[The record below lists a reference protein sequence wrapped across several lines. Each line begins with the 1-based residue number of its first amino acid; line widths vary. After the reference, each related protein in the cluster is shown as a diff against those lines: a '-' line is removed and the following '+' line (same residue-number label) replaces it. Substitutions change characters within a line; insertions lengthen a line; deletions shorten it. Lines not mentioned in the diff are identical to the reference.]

1 MSLRYITMPKWGIEM
16 QQGTLTEWHVKEGEA
31 VEKGQ
36 LIALVE
42 TDKITNEMEADAP
55 GVLHKALVPEG
66 EVRIVGELLAVIGDA
81 NADESEIEA
90 FIAAFEAPDTSMAGA
105 NSSAGS
111 SDTSAAPKT
120 EKPAALSNAD
130 FEGINI
136 SPAAKNLAVSL
147 GIKADTIVGTGR
159 RGRISLQDVEQAAAA
174 QGLGVAAESSDG
186 DNADV
191 PNDPEIVTM
200 SNLRKTAAKRL
211 TEAKSTIPHFYL
223 RIQANIDALLAA
235 KASYQETNG
244 KVSLNDILV
253 KAAAS
258 ALTDNPDVNVQ
269 IHGDDI
275 HKFPHADIAVA
286 VATDKG
292 LVTPLVKRA
301 NIKSLS
307 EISKNVADMAAR
319 ARDGKLT
326 HSDMGAG
333 TFTVSN
339 LGMFG
344 VNQFDAII
352 NPPQCAI
359 LAVGSSSRV
368 WTEGD
373 NKEGAFSTML
383 SLSLSCD
390 HRAIDGATGAAF
402 LSSLKKHLEN
412 PKGLF

>member
-1 MSLRYITMPKWGIEM
+1 MSLKYITMPKWGIEM

-36 LIALVE
+36 LLALVE
-42 TDKITNEMEADAP
+42 TDKITNEMEADST

-66 EVRIVGELLAVIGDA
+66 EVRVVGELLAVIGDA
-81 NADESEIEA
+81 DVEPSDVEA

-105 NSSAGS
+105 NSSGGNE
-111 SDTSAAPKT
+111 APVT
-120 EKPAALSNAD
+120 PTPEKPATLSSAD
-130 FEGINI
+130 FDSVNI
-136 SPAAKNLAVSL
+136 SPAAKALAVSL
-147 GIKADTIVGTGR
+147 GIKPDSIVATGR

-174 QGLGVAAESSDG
+174 QGLGGGSDKAAG

-191 PNDPEIVTM
+191 KNDPEIVTM

-223 RIQANIDALLAA
+223 RIQANIDGLLAA
-235 KASYQETNG
+235 KSSYQETNG
-244 KVSLNDILV
+244 KISLNDILV
-253 KAAAS
+253 KAAAA
-258 ALTDNPDVNVQ
+258 ALVDNPDVNVQ

-286 VATDKG
+286 VATEKG

-301 NIKSLS
+301 NLKSLS
-307 EISKNVADMAAR
+307 EISNNVADMASR

-326 HSDMGAG
+326 HGDMGAG

-344 VNQFDAII
+344 INQFDAII

-368 WTEGD
+368 WTENGK
-373 NKEGAFSTML
+373 NEGAFSTML

-402 LSSLKKHLEN
+402 LSSLKQHIEH
-412 PKGLF
+412 PKALF

>member
-1 MSLRYITMPKWGIEM
+1 MPKWGIEM

-55 GVLHKALVPEG
+55 GVLHKTLVPEG
-66 EVRIVGELLAVIGDA
+66 EVRVVGELLAVIGDA
-81 NADESEIEA
+81 DVDPSEVEA

-105 NSSAGS
+105 NSSGGGEV
-111 SDTSAAPKT
+111 AASPKA
-120 EKPAALSNAD
+120 EKPTVLSNAD

-136 SPAAKNLAVSL
+136 SPAAKSLAVSL
-147 GIKADTIVGTGR
+147 GIKADTIVATGR
-159 RGRISLQDVEQAAAA
+159 RGRISLQDVEQAAVA
-174 QGLGVAAESSDG
+174 QGLGGSADGSEG
-186 DNADV
+186 DNADIS
-191 PNDPEIVTM
+191 NDPEIVTM

-223 RIQANIDALLAA
+223 RIQANIDELLAA
-235 KASYQETNG
+235 KARYQKSNG

-253 KAAAS
+253 KAAAA

-286 VATDKG
+286 VATEKG

-301 NIKSLS
+301 NLKSLS
-307 EISKNVADMAAR
+307 DISKTVVDMAAR

-326 HSDMGAG
+326 HDDMGGRDVHGFKSWHVWRQSIRCDYQSAAMR
-333 TFTVSN
+333 N
-339 LGMFG
+339 LGCWELITCLDRRG
-344 VNQFDAII
+344 
-352 NPPQCAI
+352 
-359 LAVGSSSRV
+359 
-368 WTEGD
+368 
-373 NKEGAFSTML
+373 
-383 SLSLSCD
+383 
-390 HRAIDGATGAAF
+390 
-402 LSSLKKHLEN
+402 
-412 PKGLF
+412 

>member
-16 QQGTLTEWHVKEGEA
+16 QQGTLTEWHVKEGDA

-55 GVLHKALVPEG
+55 GVVHKTLVPEG
-66 EVRIVGELLAVIGDA
+66 EVRVVGELLAVIGGADVGQAEIDA
-81 NADESEIEA
+81 
-90 FIAAFEAPDTSMAGA
+90 APDVAMAGA
-105 NSSAGS
+105 NSSA
-111 SDTSAAPKT
+111 SDEPVETSQSEP
-120 EKPAALSNAD
+120 KPAAVSSTD
-130 FEGINI
+130 FDDVNI
-136 SPAAKNLAVSL
+136 SPAARKLAIAL
-147 GIKADTIVGTGR
+147 GIKPDTITATGR

-174 QGLGVAAESSDG
+174 QGLGASVGGGEG
-186 DNADV
+186 DVEV
-191 PNDPEIVTM
+191 PNDPDVTTM

-235 KASYQETNG
+235 KKTYQATNG

-253 KAAAS
+253 KAAAA
-258 ALTDNPDVNVQ
+258 ALTENPDVNVQ

-301 NIKSLS
+301 NKKSVS
-307 EISKNVADMAAR
+307 EISKNVADMASR

-326 HSDMGAG
+326 HADMGAG
-333 TFTVSN
+333 TFTISN

-368 WTEGD
+368 WTESD
-373 NKEGAFSTML
+373 KNKGAFSTMI

-402 LSSLKKHLEN
+402 LKALKQHLEQ
-412 PKGLF
+412 PEALF